1 MKINLWHLLGMLAV
15 SAVMVLCGNAIIY
28 VRTYVNANPG
38 VPVGFALYVN
48 NFVRSIPGILIL
60 FGFTFAG
67 VLCKRC
73 IPLQLPAAAYIVTIG
88 CILSIPGA
96 PGSTGPVSQFMTG
109 LSGTIMKYVNE
120 VSFMSLTTPVLAY
133 AGLSLAKDLGAL
145 KESGWKL
152 VVVSIF
158 VFIGTFISSAIIA
171 DVVLRATGQV

>member
-1 MKINLWHLLGMLAV
+1 MKTNLFHVLGMLLVA
-15 SAVMVLCGNAIIY
+15 AVMVLCGNAIIY
-28 VRTYVNANPG
+28 VKVHPEGSYVDSVVRALPG
-38 VPVGFALYVN
+38 MA
-48 NFVRSIPGILIL
+48 ILIV
-60 FGFTFAG
+60 FTLAG

-96 PGSTGPVSQFMTG
+96 PGSTGPVSQFMNT

-120 VSFMSLTTPVLAY
+120 INFMSLTTPVLAY
-133 AGLSLAKDLGAL
+133 AGLSLAKDLDAL

-158 VFIGTFISSAIIA
+158 VFIGTFIGSALIA
-171 DVVLRATGQV
+171 DFVLRLTGQI